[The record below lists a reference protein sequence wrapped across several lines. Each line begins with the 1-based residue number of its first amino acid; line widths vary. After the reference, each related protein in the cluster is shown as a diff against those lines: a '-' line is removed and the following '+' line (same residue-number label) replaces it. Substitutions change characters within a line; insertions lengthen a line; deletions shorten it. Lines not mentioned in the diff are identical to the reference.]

1 MVAPLAVVGAHPRP
15 EEEGEGETCSICFE
29 PWTTAGDHRLATL
42 RCGHL
47 FGKTCIERWVKS
59 QGQEAKEEAGSWCWG
74 GGGGARK
81 MLGYWRKP
89 EGVPWR
95 DGGKASNLKFS
106 DSSFVL

>member
-1 MVAPLAVVGAHPRP
+1 MPKDQ
-15 EEEGEGETCSICFE
+15 EEHQ
-29 PWTTAGDHRLATL
+29 AGKVRGSPVSSRNRL
-42 RCGHL
+42 
-47 FGKTCIERWVKS
+47 S